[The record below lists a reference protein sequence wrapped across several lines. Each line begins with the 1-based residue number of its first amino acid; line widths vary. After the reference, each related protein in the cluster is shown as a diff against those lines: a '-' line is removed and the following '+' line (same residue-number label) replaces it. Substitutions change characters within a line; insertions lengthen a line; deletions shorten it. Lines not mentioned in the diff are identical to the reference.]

1 MFSTASPPRHKKEVP
16 EFGRNGQGPER
27 LDETRKL
34 PGVHI
39 AVRRICQRRRHE
51 GLPETLVPQLGMI
64 VTYREGGEVPVTI
77 QVLLPFQR
85 IDDDRTMGP
94 LEVDDHVE
102 SVHEDVFF
110 QDREDLIG
118 RNFDLGH
125 VALLEGC

>member
-1 MFSTASPPRHKKEVP
+1 
-16 EFGRNGQGPER
+16 
-27 LDETRKL
+27 
-34 PGVHI
+34 
-39 AVRRICQRRRHE
+39 
-51 GLPETLVPQLGMI
+51 MI
-64 VTYREGGEVPVTI
+64 VTYREGGEISVTI

-85 IDDDRTMGP
+85 IDDDRTMGL

-102 SVHEDVFF
+102 SVHENVFF